1 MRSRIL
7 YTKPSITQREI
18 DYATDA
24 AAHGW
29 GARCYEYIYKFE
41 QLFCQYLGSDL
52 ALATSSCTGALHMG
66 MSALGIGQGDEVIL
80 ADTNWIA
87 APSVI
92 VHLGAKPV
100 LVDVLED
107 SWCIDPGKA
116 EKAITSKTKAIIAT
130 HLYGNLCDMD
140 RLLDIGRRHN
150 IPIIEDAAEAL
161 GSAWGQQ
168 MAGTQGIFGVFSF
181 HGTKTMTTGE
191 GGMFVTNDNALMRK
205 VQTLNNHG
213 RVPGETHQFWSE
225 VVGFKYKI
233 SNIQAAIGCA
243 QVERLPELVARKREI
258 FLRYKS
264 VLSDFAAISMNPEPK
279 GTINSAWMP
288 TVVFSKES
296 GVTRDMLL
304 KALID
309 ENVDARV
316 FFHPISTMP
325 MFDDVP
331 ENEVAHS
338 LHMRAINLPSYHDM
352 LDSDMD
358 RVVGALKQVMAKSER

>member
-1 MRSRIL
+1 
-7 YTKPSITQREI
+7 
-18 DYATDA
+18 
-24 AAHGW
+24 
-29 GARCYEYIYKFE
+29 
-41 QLFCQYLGSDL
+41 
-52 ALATSSCTGALHMG
+52 
-66 MSALGIGQGDEVIL
+66 
-80 ADTNWIA
+80 
-87 APSVI
+87 
-92 VHLGAKPV
+92 
-100 LVDVLED
+100 
-107 SWCIDPGKA
+107 
-116 EKAITSKTKAIIAT
+116 
-130 HLYGNLCDMD
+130 
-140 RLLDIGRRHN
+140 
-150 IPIIEDAAEAL
+150 
-161 GSAWGQQ
+161 
-168 MAGTQGIFGVFSF
+168 
-181 HGTKTMTTGE
+181 
-191 GGMFVTNDNALMRK
+191 MFVTNDKALMRK

-243 QVERLPELVARKREI
+243 QVERLSELVARKREI
-258 FLRYKS
+258 FHRYKS
-264 VLSDFAAISMNPEPK
+264 ALSEFAAISMNPEPE

-288 TVVFSKES
+288 TVVFSKKS

-358 RVVGALKQVMAKSER
+358 RVVGALKQLMAESER

>member
-29 GARCYEYIYKFE
+29 GARCYEYISRFE
-41 QLFCQYLGSDL
+41 QVFCNYLGSDL
-52 ALATSSCTGALHMG
+52 ALATSSCTGALHLG
-66 MSALGIGQGDEVIL
+66 MSALEIGHGDEVIL

-92 VHLGAKPV
+92 THLGARPV

-107 SWCIDPGKA
+107 TWCIDPTKA
-116 EKAITSKTKAIIAT
+116 EEAITPRTKAIVAT

-140 RLLDIGRRHN
+140 RLLDVGNRYG

-161 GSAWGQQ
+161 GSAWSDQ
-168 MAGTQGIFGVFSF
+168 MAGSRGIFGAFSF

-191 GGMFVTNDNALMRK
+191 GGMFVTNDKNLMHK

-213 RVPGETHQFWSE
+213 RVPGETHQFWSQ
-225 VVGFKYKI
+225 VAGFKYKI

-243 QVERLPELVARKREI
+243 QVERLPELVARKRQI
-258 FLRYKS
+258 FHNYQ
-264 VLSDFAAISMNPEPK
+264 AALADLESIAMNPEPE

-288 TVVFSKES
+288 TVVFAES
-296 GVTRDMLL
+296 AQVSRDMLL
-304 KALID
+304 EAFAA
-309 ENVDARV
+309 ENIDARV
-316 FFHPISTMP
+316 FFHPVSSMP
-325 MFDDVP
+325 MFEDAP
-331 ENEVAHS
+331 QNGIAHS
-338 LHMRAINLPSYHDM
+338 LHSRAINLPSYHDM
-352 LDSDMD
+352 SDSDIS
-358 RVVGALKQVMAKSER
+358 RVVATVRSVLSQANK